1 MPLRAGLSS
10 ARDDVLLKSGCR
22 GLVDRPTYIRLMFS
36 DAPQR
41 PADDKG
47 LLDPLA
53 ERKLASELFTLTWDF
68 LGMPVRTPA
77 QDDSMI
83 HAAHASRWHWGK
95 VGGPE
100 QWAIGDW
107 LCSRVYAVLG
117 RGDQAMYHAERCLAV
132 CDEYDVGSFV
142 PASAHEALARAHA
155 VRGDMDAARAERN
168 LSYGAAIDL
177 DDDDRGV
184 IEGDLATL
192 PIPD

>member
-1 MPLRAGLSS
+1 MPGR
-10 ARDDVLLKSGCR
+10 CR
-22 GLVDRPTYIRLMFS
+22 CSPYIRLMFS
-36 DAPQR
+36 DVP
-41 PADDKG
+41 PAGEDLG
-47 LLDPLA
+47 LLEPLA
-53 ERKLASELFTLTWDF
+53 ERRLASELFALTWDY
-68 LGMPVRTPA
+68 LAMDTRSPE

-117 RGDQAMYHAERCLAV
+117 RGDQSLYHAQRCLTV
-132 CDEYDVGSFV
+132 CEEYEVVSFV
-142 PASAHEALARAHA
+142 PASAHEGLARAHA
-155 VRGDMDAARAERN
+155 VRGDMEAARAERN

-184 IEGDLATL
+184 IEADLATL
-192 PIPD
+192 PLTE

>member
-1 MPLRAGLSS
+1 
-10 ARDDVLLKSGCR
+10 
-22 GLVDRPTYIRLMFS
+22 MFS
-36 DAPQR
+36 NAPES
-41 PADDKG
+41 AGDKG

-53 ERKLASELFTLTWDF
+53 ERRLASELFNLTWDY
-68 LGMPVRTPA
+68 LGMDTRAPE
-77 QDDSMI
+77 QDDSMV

-117 RGDQAMYHAERCLAV
+117 RGDQALYHALRCLAI
-132 CDEYDVGSFV
+132 CDEYEVSSFV
-142 PASAHEALARAHA
+142 RASAHEALARAHA
-155 VRGDMDAARAERN
+155 VRGEPEAARVERN

-184 IEGDLATL
+184 IEADLATL
-192 PIPD
+192 PIAELPMTQ

>member
-1 MPLRAGLSS
+1 
-10 ARDDVLLKSGCR
+10 
-22 GLVDRPTYIRLMFS
+22 MFS
-36 DAPQR
+36 DALPA
-41 PADDKG
+41 ADDNG
-47 LLDPLA
+47 MLEMLG
-53 ERKLASELFTLTWDF
+53 ERKLAGDLFNITWDY
-68 LGMPVRTPA
+68 LGMQSRTPA
-77 QDDSMI
+77 QDDLMI

-95 VGGPE
+95 AGGAE

-117 RGDQAMYHAERCLAV
+117 RGDQSLYHAQRCLAV
-132 CDEYDVGSFV
+132 CEEYEIGSFV

-184 IEGDLATL
+184 IEADLATL
-192 PIPD
+192 PIVE